1 MKILIADDHALF
13 VKGLEMFKEERADGE
28 ITAEILDEM
37 IKNMLDFAFDGY
49 EQVEVKNTANNN

>member
-1 MKILIADDHALF
+1 
-13 VKGLEMFKEERADGE
+13 MFKEERADGE

-37 IKNMLDFAFDGY
+37 IKNMLDFSFDGY